1 VNKTCDFCGACVATI
16 AASFADFF
24 ECGTTWSKIDGWERS
39 MRCRE
44 AAKGDE

>member
-1 VNKTCDFCGACVATI
+1 MSKTCEFCGACVATI
-16 AASFADFF
+16 AASFADY
-24 ECGTTWSKIDGWERS
+24 ECGTTWCQIEGWERS